1 MAIPHVCRL
10 EPGATAER
18 LVERIAD
25 VTSATRIAA
34 VARTL
39 VSEGVLE
46 VRGEGWAVVPRPDPV
61 EEVER
66 LRAALGAVVAE
77 PDPDEMTRLAQEALD
92 VTGGRS

>member
-1 MAIPHVCRL
+1 M

-25 VTSATRIAA
+25 VTSTTRVAA

-46 VRGEGWAVVPRPDPV
+46 VRGEGWAVVLEPDPA

-66 LRAALGAVVAE
+66 LRAALNAVVAE
-77 PDPDEMTRLAQEALD
+77 RNPQEKTRVAQEALNA
-92 VTGGRS
+92 TGGRG